1 MSDKKIVD
9 LTSLSDDDNKEEEED
24 VMNLVSPDTTK
35 GGGTVEEDVDAR
47 ASRLRDQLAARAKSM
62 RHLVNLGKEMR
73 RGLVPGG
80 RQQEEEEEVG
90 VVVEDEGGSLPSE
103 KDTPREKKTEKSR
116 AAEEKKLERAK
127 LAEEKKLERAK
138 LAEEKKQ
145 ERAKLQEVK
154 KLQRQVLSEKYVL
167 KFIQVVM
174 TPELMS
180 QPLGLAIG
188 QAFQKTAEK
197 AEHER
202 ISYKV
207 ASIEQYGNHPMLAW
221 NRIEPDSD
229 NGGMLESEEPF
240 AMICLEGKDMIEKIG
255 NGWMDAMLNGVPQ
268 GHRVHIL
275 VHRLEQSMR
284 QREAEDHR
292 EAMSQNSLSQAPR
305 FIASSVE
312 NYMTSL
318 LVERADVDVFDAS
331 SLEEASN
338 HVLAI
343 TRAIAMRHIDV
354 GSGAKYLQ
362 GKSKRRN
369 GSTNLETLLVSRPLA
384 RDDMLYPI
392 RALCAL
398 PSIGPVS
405 AHALVEEYTSFKGI
419 FEMLDDPRTTR
430 IQKEKELENMV
441 GSNGRRVGPKAAKQI
456 VNLFSSEDPN
466 TQLTDSQ

>member
-9 LTSLSDDDNKEEEED
+9 LTSLSDDDNREEEEED
-24 VMNLVSPDTTK
+24 VMNLVSPDNK
-35 GGGTVEEDVDAR
+35 GGTVEEDADAR

-80 RQQEEEEEVG
+80 RQEKEEEVG
-90 VVVEDEGGSLPSE
+90 VVAEAEGGSLPSE
-103 KDTPREKKTEKSR
+103 KVTPIVVVKKDKSMIQEEKKIERAR
-116 AAEEKKLERAK
+116 AAEERKLEKAK
-127 LAEEKKLERAK
+127 LAEEKKKERAK
-138 LAEEKKQ
+138 VA
-145 ERAKLQEVK
+145 EVK

-207 ASIEQYGNHPMLAW
+207 APIEQYSNHPMLAW

-229 NGGMLESEEPF
+229 NGQMLESEEPF
-240 AMICLEGKDMIEKIG
+240 AMICLEGKDMLEKIG
-255 NGWMDAMLNGVPQ
+255 NGRMDVMLNGVPQ

-398 PSIGPVS
+398 PSIGPIS
-405 AHALVEEYTSFKGI
+405 AHALVEEFTSFKGI

-430 IQKEKELENMV
+430 AQKEKELENMV

-466 TQLTDSQ
+466 TQLADS